1 MWRLLAWSAHVSSR
15 TNGLLAYQW
24 ACRPFSHS
32 MAVAISKKERFICA
46 SIALWTNAEGY
57 YFGYSTWNTKPITE
71 HSRNPR
77 GTPGTASSNSQ
88 VARPCDFKVPWGR
101 NRLRGK
107 QEELVAK
114 WTSRPM
120 QQDQPQWRTLSTPRL
135 STCSRRRP
143 VPADQHDSLSMGCSW
158 WMNEWSSQVLVKN
171 CFKAILKW
179 EKCRCDKPLKCLEV
193 PLYWQR
199 YW

>member
-24 ACRPFSHS
+24 ACHPSNHS
-32 MAVAISKKERFICA
+32 MAVAISKKERFIYA

-101 NRLRGK
+101 NRPRGR
-107 QEELVAK
+107 QEELACKVDESSHATRP
-114 WTSRPM
+114 TSVTNLVNATFIHLFSP
-120 QQDQPQWRTLSTPRL
+120 T
-135 STCSRRRP
+135 TCTGG
-143 VPADQHDSLSMGCSW
+143 PA
-158 WMNEWSSQVLVKN
+158 
-171 CFKAILKW
+171 
-179 EKCRCDKPLKCLEV
+179 
-193 PLYWQR
+193 WQFVNGL
-199 YW
+199 